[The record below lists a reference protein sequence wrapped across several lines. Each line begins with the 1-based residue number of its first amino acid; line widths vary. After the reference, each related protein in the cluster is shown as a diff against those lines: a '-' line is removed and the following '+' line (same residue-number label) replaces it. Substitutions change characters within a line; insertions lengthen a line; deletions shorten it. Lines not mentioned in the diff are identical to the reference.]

1 MVKAKSDASAARK
14 PSFKSG
20 LGLESVTDLS
30 QFLSTDNAR
39 SHENQDPMEL
49 DLDLIDEDPHQPRT
63 VFDET
68 LLQDM
73 ATTILS
79 RGVKNPISVHKHPTE
94 DGRYIINDGARRFRA
109 SKLAGKQTIKAFIDS
124 DFTKIDQIVV
134 NAHHQP
140 FTSREWAILIDQEQK
155 KGKKK
160 SEIADELGMSRSTI
174 THLAALLRLP
184 DPIAKIFNSGR
195 FVDPTGLNELVV
207 MWKTDPKKV
216 EAWLDDETLE
226 ITRSAIRKFHRFAET
241 RNKVSEMPTEEES
254 YEKIP
259 EGQGDLEK
267 ERKARKEPDASKL
280 RKTIVQ
286 VQHKGRAAQLQLNRR
301 PSAAGQAWLKY
312 DDDGQEFEAVLA
324 QVKLVAIL
332 EG

>member
-1 MVKAKSDASAARK
+1 MAKARLAATVQRK

-20 LGLESVTDLS
+20 LGLDSVTDLS

-39 SHENQDPMEL
+39 SYENQEPMEL
-49 DLDLIDEDPHQPRT
+49 DLGLIDEDPHQPRT
-63 VFDET
+63 VFDEA

-73 ATTILS
+73 AKTIHS
-79 RGVKNPISVHKHPTE
+79 RGVKNPISVRKHPTE
-94 DGRYIINDGARRFRA
+94 DGRFIINDGARRFRA
-109 SKLAGKQTIKAFIDS
+109 SKLAGKQTIKAFVDS

-140 FTSREWAILIDQEQK
+140 FTSREWAILIDQEEK

-160 SEIADELGMSRSTI
+160 SEIADALGMSRSTI
-174 THLAALLRLP
+174 THLAALLKLP
-184 DPIAKIFNSGR
+184 DPIAEIFNSGR

-207 MWKTDPKKV
+207 MWKNDAKKV
-216 EAWLDDETLE
+216 EAWLNDDTLE
-226 ITRSAIRKFHRFAET
+226 ITRSAIRKFHRFTET
-241 RNKVSEMPTEEES
+241 RSEVSEIPNEEES
-254 YEKIP
+254 YEKTT
-259 EGQGDLEK
+259 EVESDLEK
-267 ERKARKEPDASKL
+267 EKKIKKELDSSKL

-286 VQHKGRAAQLQLNRR
+286 VQHEGRAAQLQLNRR
-301 PSAAGQAWLKY
+301 PSSAGQAWLKY
-312 DDDGQEFEAVLA
+312 DDDGQEFDAVLA